1 MGVREDLEAR
11 YRAGRARLG
20 AAPAP
25 AKTVVMERPAA
36 KPVVVK
42 PVYVDVEAE
51 IRKRQGLLQGCPLPA
66 RQKMLIAD
74 TLVETGV
81 SWAQA
86 VRHCC
91 GLRHFEGNA
100 ERRRNLEVRKTIW
113 KALHADGM
121 SFSQIGKLCGF
132 DHTSV
137 HYALKPRGKLRD

>member
-1 MGVREDLEAR
+1 MGVREELEAR

-25 AKTVVMERPAA
+25 AKTIVMERPAA
-36 KPVVVK
+36 KPAPAE
-42 PVYVDVEAE
+42 PVYEDVEAE
-51 IRKRQGLLQGCPLPA
+51 IRKRQRLLEGCPLPG

-86 VRHCC
+86 MEHCA
-91 GLRHFEGNA
+91 GARNFKANA
-100 ERRRNLEVRKTIW
+100 ERRRNLEIRKTIW
-113 KALHADGM
+113 KALSADGM
-121 SFSQIGKLCGF
+121 SLSQIGKLCGF

-137 HYALKPRGKLRD
+137 HYALKPRERRDP